1 LNSGEEKKIPI
12 SYKGTAS
19 DIYEKIIEK
28 SINREFS
35 KAVLYFE
42 WDEGSSIIHMDVIIN
57 YELMKKTQEESTE
70 EAPEQEEVTVRE
82 QDAIQ

>member
-1 LNSGEEKKIPI
+1 
-12 SYKGTAS
+12 
-19 DIYEKIIEK
+19 
-28 SINREFS
+28 
-35 KAVLYFE
+35 
-42 WDEGSSIIHMDVIIN
+42 MDVIIN